1 VNAFRTP
8 FVAPGSGTAVY
19 PDQRVF
25 QKVDPAFLNV
35 AFSGAALSRWSE
47 MMAKSGKIE
56 DAASAAL
63 SAIEEALDLNAPLEP
78 TENSKKKPPE
88 SAEATVVDSRAKDE
102 AKGPAVNPPTPRPSP
117 SPSLITPTLAPA
129 NDDRRTIGE
138 LRQALQV
145 PPNGTITAATVI
157 SILLWAA
164 AWSLYVFLHRDE
176 ILDTSGAL
184 LAPRPLLTLSALV
197 GPVAFLFITGLM
209 ARRAHEMRHI
219 ANSMTEVAIH
229 LIEPETIATEQVVSL
244 SQAIRREAAS
254 MGDGIERA
262 LSRASEL
269 EVIVRTE
276 VSNLE
281 RSYSENERRIRIL
294 IDELTREREAILV
307 NANSARASLLGARDT
322 LSQELASTSAHLA
335 EAVSAAGARVTS
347 SLGSRSEEI
356 RLALEKAGD
365 GFDVTLSSH
374 GARMIDTLTRTGD
387 EVTEKIAGA
396 SDTLSRKL
404 GDGLD
409 EASRKLTLSGET
421 LISDFA
427 ARGSSVIEKFEA
439 VGSTFND
446 SIGAQAESALAAFE
460 GAESRLVAL
469 MEDAETR
476 AREEIDERSRALQA
490 ALSHSLSESA
500 AALSEQVDSMQ
511 QRFFAVASDAV
522 SAIGVHGDRLNE
534 TLADRLHYF
543 EQVAVVRGG
552 EIAERFGLQGETLEK
567 TLAEKLSAF
576 EEVVTRTSAE
586 AATRIAEQGDR
597 VTAAL
602 AGEIEVFENNI
613 LRRSEE
619 TLSRVAE
626 GGEATSTALRES
638 LAAIE
643 SAVRQ
648 SEETAADIGARSQYA
663 YESLSQR
670 LNDFEEAMARRSE
683 EALARGEQTTATL
696 TESVTLFAETVAQ
709 SGEDATARLLRR
721 GEDLVAAFDRGVSD
735 FEERI
740 TDKASA
746 VGQRLADH
754 TAATDAT
761 LAARL
766 GEFEDSIKQHGD
778 NVAAVVSDHARRVD
792 ALVEERM
799 YALENAGLSVAQVM
813 ESTRET
819 ALAEL
824 AAQGS
829 ALGANLRETVDAVAT
844 AIHENADALT
854 SRFTATASDAVL
866 ALATQSERLSE
877 MLGER
882 LATLESSLLQQGG
895 EVAASLA
902 EQGAKVTSTL
912 GDQLSQFETALARD
926 GGAIAERISESTSQ
940 LIAKVGEQISGV
952 ENVIGGQGG
961 ALVDTLRAQ
970 TDYFAAQIGDNSKHF
985 AKDID
990 ERLSLIDG
998 SIGDRSAKL
1007 IETLD
1012 RIGAIQEALDA
1023 RISDV
1028 QATLDGRGVDLTRDL
1043 AAVGELVAQAIE
1055 SRGAAIVRQLAEKRE
1070 EVVQA
1075 FEGSQDAVAH
1085 AIDTGARA
1093 SMDALSE
1100 MNERIRAELPA
1111 LLDRL
1116 GETNETLGAML
1127 SATGGDLV
1135 GIERDLSER
1144 LGEFRIALNEV
1155 AGHVRE
1161 LSVASS
1167 ETMQGA
1173 QEFIETVETRQAS
1186 LADSARRLV
1195 ESQQALDAAFDGRST
1210 SLAHLLAAMDE
1221 KHAEFERS
1229 MSGFAANMTAALQE
1243 IEARTDDIG
1252 GSLAQT
1258 AVGTVNLIEERFSA
1272 LRETAETERAQTART
1287 LTAALTDAYQQM
1299 NSLFDEAQT
1308 KFKSSAAEIRGL
1320 SQAIHGEIE
1329 ETREALR
1336 RSATELPQETAEQA
1350 QALRRVVGD
1359 QVKAL
1364 NELTNIVARSGRAF
1378 DVSEP
1383 APEAQRSFQPA
1394 GPRPEPARQP
1404 PARQEIAARKDPAS
1418 PPPPVQAPPAPPQ
1431 PPQGGWLSDLLDR
1444 ATRDDGDA
1452 ETGNAPLDGLSLE
1465 IARMVNREAVSD
1477 LWRRYQLGEK
1487 GPALFSPRLYTAQGR
1502 QTFGEISRRYMSEPA
1517 FHETIDQYIRS
1528 FEELVVE
1535 TTRDDRD
1542 GSRTLDLLTGDSGKV
1557 YTMLAHATGRLS

>member
-1 VNAFRTP
+1 
-8 FVAPGSGTAVY
+8 
-19 PDQRVF
+19 
-25 QKVDPAFLNV
+25 
-35 AFSGAALSRWSE
+35 
-47 MMAKSGKIE
+47 MAKSGKIE
-56 DAASAAL
+56 DAAAAAL
-63 SAIEEALDLNAPLEP
+63 SAIEEALDLNAPPSAPEP
-78 TENSKKKPPE
+78 SENPKKNPPDGIAADNRVKE
-88 SAEATVVDSRAKDE
+88 E
-102 AKGPAVNPPTPRPSP
+102 AKGPTVNPPAPRTSP
-117 SPSLITPTLAPA
+117 PLITPTVAPA

-145 PPNGTITAATVI
+145 PPNRAITAATVI

-176 ILDTSGAL
+176 ILDPGGAL

-281 RSYSENERRIRIL
+281 RSYSENERRIRLL

-307 NANSARASLLGARDT
+307 NANSARTSLLGARDT

-347 SLGSRSEEI
+347 SLGARSEEI

-365 GFDVTLSSH
+365 GFDSTLSSH
-374 GARMIDTLTRTGD
+374 GARMIDTLARTGD
-387 EVTEKIAGA
+387 EVAEKIAGA
-396 SDTLSRKL
+396 SDTLSQRL
-404 GDGLD
+404 GEGLD
-409 EASRKLTLSGET
+409 EANRKLTLSGET

-446 SIGAQAESALAAFE
+446 SIGVQAESALAAFE
-460 GAESRLVAL
+460 GAESRLVSL
-469 MEDAETR
+469 MESAEAR
-476 AREEIDERSRALQA
+476 AREEIDERSHALQA
-490 ALSHSLSESA
+490 ALTQSLSESA
-500 AALSEQVDSMQ
+500 AALSEQVESMQ

-534 TLADRLHYF
+534 TLADRLQYF
-543 EQVAVVRGG
+543 EQVAVTRGG
-552 EIAERFGLQGETLEK
+552 EIADRFGLQGETLEK
-567 TLAEKLSAF
+567 TLAEKLAAF

-602 AGEIEVFENNI
+602 AGEIEAFENNI
-613 LRRSEE
+613 LRQSEV
-619 TLSRVAE
+619 TLTRVAE

-663 YESLSQR
+663 YEALSQR
-670 LNDFEEAMARRSE
+670 LNAFEEAMAQRSE
-683 EALARGEQTTATL
+683 EALVRGEQTAATL
-696 TESVTLFAETVAQ
+696 TESVTLFAETVAH

-721 GEDLVAAFDRGVSD
+721 GEDIVAALDRGVSD

-740 TDKASA
+740 IDKAST

-754 TAATDAT
+754 SAATDAT

-766 GEFEDSIKQHGD
+766 GEFEDAIKQHSD
-778 NVAAVVSDHARRVD
+778 SVASVVSDHARRVD
-792 ALVEERM
+792 ELVEERM
-799 YALENAGLSVAQVM
+799 YALENAGLSVAQIM

-819 ALAEL
+819 ALAEI
-824 AAQGS
+824 AAQGT
-829 ALGANLRETVDAVAT
+829 ALRDNLRETVDTVAT
-844 AIHENADALT
+844 AIHENSDSLT
-854 SRFTATASDAVL
+854 ARFTATASDAIV
-866 ALATQSERLSE
+866 ALATQGERLNE

-902 EQGAKVTSTL
+902 EQGAKVTTTL
-912 GDQLSQFETALARD
+912 GDQLSQFEIALARD
-926 GGAIAERISESTSQ
+926 GGAIAERISESTSR
-940 LIAKVGEQISGV
+940 LIEKVGEQISGV
-952 ENVIGGQGG
+952 ETVIGGQGG

-985 AKDID
+985 AEDVD
-990 ERLSLIDG
+990 QRLALIDG
-998 SIGDRSAKL
+998 SISERSSKL

-1012 RIGAIQEALDA
+1012 RIGEIQQALDS

-1028 QATLDGRGVDLTRDL
+1028 QATLNGRGADLTHDL

-1055 SRGAAIVRQLAEKRE
+1055 SRGSAIVRQLAEKRE
-1070 EVVQA
+1070 EVLQA
-1075 FEGSQDAVAH
+1075 FEDSQGAVVH
-1085 AIDTGARA
+1085 ALDSGARA
-1093 SMDALSE
+1093 SMDALVE

-1116 GETNETLGAML
+1116 GETNETLSAML
-1127 SATGGDLV
+1127 ATTGGDLA

-1144 LGEFRIALNEV
+1144 LGEFRNALNEV
-1155 AGHVRE
+1155 AGHVHE
-1161 LSVASS
+1161 LGAASS

-1173 QEFIETVETRQAS
+1173 QAFIETIETRQAD
-1186 LADSARRLV
+1186 LAESARRLV
-1195 ESQQALDAAFDGRST
+1195 ETQQALDAAFDGRST

-1221 KHAEFERS
+1221 KHAEFDRS
-1229 MSGFAANMTAALQE
+1229 MAGFAETMTRALHE
-1243 IEARTDDIG
+1243 IETRTGDIG
-1252 GSLAQT
+1252 GSLSQT
-1258 AVGTVNLIEERFSA
+1258 AVGTANLIEERFSA
-1272 LRETAETERAQTART
+1272 LRETAETERALTART
-1287 LTAALTDAYQQM
+1287 LTSALSDAYEQM
-1299 NSLFDEAQT
+1299 NRLFDEAQT
-1308 KFKSSAAEIRGL
+1308 KFKSAASEIRGL
-1320 SQAIHGEIE
+1320 SQAIHKEVE
-1329 ETREALR
+1329 ETRAELR
-1336 RSATELPQETAEQA
+1336 RSAAELPQETAEQA

-1383 APEAQRSFQPA
+1383 APEAKRSFQSA
-1394 GPRPEPARQP
+1394 APRPEPARQP
-1404 PARQEIAARKDPAS
+1404 PARPEVAIRKEPAS
-1418 PPPPVQAPPAPPQ
+1418 PPPAAPTPPLQARPAPP
-1431 PPQGGWLSDLLDR
+1431 PQSGWLSDLLDR
-1444 ATRDDGDA
+1444 ATRDDGEA
-1452 ETGNAPLDGLSLE
+1452 EAGNAPLDGLSLE
-1465 IARMVNREAVSD
+1465 IARMVNREAVTD

-1487 GPALFSPRLYTAQGR
+1487 GPGLFSPRLYTAQGR
-1502 QTFGEISRRYMSEPA
+1502 QTFGEISRRYLNESV
-1517 FHETIDQYIRS
+1517 FRDTIDQYIHN
-1528 FEELVVE
+1528 FEDLVVE